1 MFNKE
6 KTSSTEKQISSSA
19 TLISAGTI
27 LTGDILSET
36 DLRIDGT
43 VKGNIK
49 CSAKIIIG
57 TTGFVDGNIEGSNA
71 DVTGKV
77 QGHIV
82 VKEFLQ
88 LRGQCNVTGNL
99 SAAKLQI
106 DPTATFNGQCQMNNG
121 VSAATTKNN
130 NSNVKANIVQMS
142 TDVQP
147 AAEAK

>member
-6 KTSSTEKQISSSA
+6 KNPTSEKQFSSSSA

-27 LTGDILSET
+27 LNGDIISDN

-57 TTGFVDGNIEGSNA
+57 STGFVDGNIEGGNA
-71 DVTGKV
+71 DITGKV
-77 QGHIV
+77 QGNIV

-88 LRGQCNVTGNL
+88 LRGECNVSGNL
-99 SAAKLQI
+99 SAVKLQI
-106 DPTATFNGQCQMNNG
+106 DPTATFNGQCQMG
-121 VSAATTKNN
+121 SAASANN
-130 NSNVKANIVQMS
+130 AKASVLKMSS

-147 AAEAK
+147 AAQAK

>member
-6 KTSSTEKQISSSA
+6 KTSSSSEKLSSGSAA
-19 TLISAGTI
+19 TLISAGTV
-27 LTGDILSET
+27 LKGDIVSEN

-49 CSAKIIIG
+49 CSSKIIIG
-57 TTGFVDGNIEGSNA
+57 ATGFVDGNIEGVQA

-77 QGHIV
+77 HGNIM

-88 LRGQCNVTGNL
+88 LRGECNVVGNL
-99 SAAKLQI
+99 AAAKLQI
-106 DPTATFNGQCQMNNG
+106 DPTATFNGQCQMGSNAVAN
-121 VSAATTKNN
+121 AT
-130 NSNVKANIVQMS
+130 KASIVQMS
-142 TDVQP
+142 TADVQP

>member
-6 KTSSTEKQISSSA
+6 KNPTSEKQFSSSSA

-27 LTGDILSET
+27 LNGDIISDN

-57 TTGFVDGNIEGSNA
+57 STGFVDGNIEGGNA
-71 DVTGKV
+71 DITGKV
-77 QGHIV
+77 QGNIV

-88 LRGQCNVTGNL
+88 LRGECNVNGNL
-99 SAAKLQI
+99 SAVKLQI
-106 DPTATFNGQCQMNNG
+106 DPTATFNGQCQMG
-121 VSAATTKNN
+121 SAASANTA
-130 NSNVKANIVQMS
+130 KASILKMSS

-147 AAEAK
+147 AAQAK

>member
-6 KTSSTEKQISSSA
+6 KTPTSEKQFSSSA

-27 LTGDILSET
+27 LNGDIISDN

-57 TTGFVDGNIEGSNA
+57 STGFVDGNVEGGNA
-71 DVTGKV
+71 DITGKV
-77 QGHIV
+77 QGNII

-88 LRGQCNVTGNL
+88 LRAECNVSGNL
-99 SAAKLQI
+99 SAVKLQI
-106 DPTATFNGQCQMNNG
+106 DPTATFNGQCQMGNAA
-121 VSAATTKNN
+121 SANTA
-130 NSNVKANIVQMS
+130 KASILKMSS

-147 AAEAK
+147 AAQAK

>member
-6 KTSSTEKQISSSA
+6 KTPSSEKQFSNSSA
-19 TLISAGTI
+19 TLISAGTV
-27 LTGDILSET
+27 LKGDIVSET

-57 TTGFVDGNIEGSNA
+57 STGFVDGNIEGAQA

-77 QGHIV
+77 QGNIT

-88 LRGQCNVTGNL
+88 LRGECNVTGNL
-99 SAAKLQI
+99 CAAKLQI
-106 DPTATFNGQCQMNNG
+106 DPTATFNGQCQMG
-121 VSAATTKNN
+121 SVVTTNA
-130 NSNVKANIVQMS
+130 SKASIVQMS
-142 TDVQP
+142 TTDVQP

>member
-6 KTSSTEKQISSSA
+6 KTSSTDKQFSGSSA

-27 LTGDILSET
+27 LNGDIISET

-49 CSAKIIIG
+49 CSSKIIIG
-57 TTGFVDGNIEGSNA
+57 STGFVDGHIEGANA
-71 DVTGKV
+71 DITGKV
-77 QGHIV
+77 KGNIV

-88 LRGQCNVTGNL
+88 LRGECNVTGNL
-99 SAAKLQI
+99 SAVKLQI
-106 DPTATFNGQCQMNNG
+106 DPTATFNGQCQMG
-121 VSAATTKNN
+121 GLATANT
-130 NSNVKANIVQMS
+130 SKASIVQMS

>member
-1 MFNKE
+1 MFNKD
-6 KTSSTEKQISSSA
+6 KNPNSEKQFSSSA
-19 TLISAGTI
+19 TLISAGTV
-27 LTGDILSET
+27 LKGDIISEN

-57 TTGFVDGNIEGSNA
+57 STGLVDGNIEGANA

-77 QGHIV
+77 QGNIV

-88 LRGQCNVTGNL
+88 LRSDCNVIGNL

-106 DPTATFNGQCQMNNG
+106 DPTATFNGQCLMGSGAALSTSSEKSSHVVEMSKNG
-121 VSAATTKNN
+121 QAA
-130 NSNVKANIVQMS
+130 I
-142 TDVQP
+142 
-147 AAEAK
+147 AK

>member
-6 KTSSTEKQISSSA
+6 KNPTSEKQFSSSA
-19 TLISAGTI
+19 TLISAGPI
-27 LTGDILSET
+27 LNGDIISEN

-57 TTGFVDGNIEGSNA
+57 STGFVDGNVEGGNA
-71 DVTGKV
+71 DITGKV
-77 QGHIV
+77 QGNII

-88 LRGQCNVTGNL
+88 LRGECNVSGNL
-99 SAAKLQI
+99 SAVKLQI
-106 DPTATFNGQCQMNNG
+106 DPTATFNGQCQMGNAA
-121 VSAATTKNN
+121 SANTA
-130 NSNVKANIVQMS
+130 KASVLKMSS

-147 AAEAK
+147 AAQAK

>member
-6 KTSSTEKQISSSA
+6 KTSSSSEKLSSGSAA
-19 TLISAGTI
+19 TLISAGTV
-27 LTGDILSET
+27 LKGDIISEN

-49 CSAKIIIG
+49 CSSKIIIG
-57 TTGFVDGNIEGSNA
+57 ATGFVDGNIEGVQA

-77 QGHIV
+77 QGNIM

-88 LRGQCNVTGNL
+88 LRGECNVVGNL
-99 SAAKLQI
+99 AAAKLQI
-106 DPTATFNGQCQMNNG
+106 DPTATFNGQCQMGSNAVAN
-121 VSAATTKNN
+121 AT
-130 NSNVKANIVQMS
+130 KASIVQMS
-142 TDVQP
+142 TADVQP